1 MLKKKDYQNM
11 ELEELGSFLEQL
23 GLAIKEGFLN
33 LNDEKWPLRT
43 DTLKVKWEIKID
55 KEETKFKLS
64 FSAKKEDLAKKKYSE
79 SDKSSSSLKPK
90 QLKKQMG
97 GLWKVIVRDV
107 KYQQLPSLQDI
118 NALLAVMEQYSRFA
132 EDTWQTAWRACL
144 EKVMLLKQAVN
155 EQDLLSVKEITEEII
170 RLEKSCHKRY
180 KQKTFAKYKDLFFFS
195 DRKWER
201 IP

>member
-55 KEETKFKLS
+55 REETKFKLS

-180 KQKTFAKYKDLFFFS
+180 K
-195 DRKWER
+195 
-201 IP
+201 